1 MVIMVSFS
9 DIMTMPLD
17 LFWIWVKIRFLP
29 AALTT
34 DATVRSVGETI
45 GSVLQV
51 DQVGL
56 RRGTARM
63 RITLPLHKH
72 VRLRRQLRVSSED
85 VIIMQYMYKHLVER
99 YKDYMMLNHDD
110 LVFLRTLKIEVDT

>member
-1 MVIMVSFS
+1 
-9 DIMTMPLD
+9 MPLD
-17 LFWIWVKIRFLP
+17 LFWIWVKIRDLP
-29 AALTT
+29 AVLTT
-34 DATVRSVGETI
+34 DATVRFVGETI

-56 RRGTARM
+56 RRGTACM

-110 LVFLRTLKIEVDT
+110 LVFLRTLEIEVDT